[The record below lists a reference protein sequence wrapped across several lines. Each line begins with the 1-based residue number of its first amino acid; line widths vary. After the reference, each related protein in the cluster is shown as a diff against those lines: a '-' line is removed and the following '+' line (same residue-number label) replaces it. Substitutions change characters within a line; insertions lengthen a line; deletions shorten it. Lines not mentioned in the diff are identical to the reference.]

1 MSVSPGSR
9 LGTYEVIA
17 PLGAGG
23 MGEVYRAR
31 DMRLNRE
38 VALKVLPE
46 SFAGDPERLARF
58 EREAQTLAGLNHP
71 HIAAI
76 YGIEEKDGARALVL
90 ELVEGPTLAELIA
103 EGPIPD
109 GDAVRI
115 ARQIADALEAAHEQ
129 GVIHRDLKPANV
141 KVTPDGVVKVL
152 DFGLAKL
159 TSTTDLSGGPT
170 SSLSMSPTMTSP
182 AVLTGATVL
191 MGTAGYMAPEQARG
205 KPIDKRADIW
215 AFGVVL
221 YEMLA
226 GKRAFAGDSVTEV
239 AGAVIHTEPDWN
251 ALLPTSDLLRMIVH
265 RCLQKEPKQ
274 RFRDMGDVRLA
285 LDGAFAIGAAPASS
299 AATTGRSRGPGLI
312 PLAAGAMVVAALA
325 GGGVWLLTRQQPVS
339 RAPMLF
345 TVSPADLGS
354 LSPLIDISPDG
365 RMVSFIAL
373 DASRQPRVWVR
384 PLDSFESRMVAPGDQ
399 SRLPTFWSPDSR
411 YLVMFADGK
420 LKKVSVAGGPPETI
434 AEAKG
439 FAGGTWG
446 STGTIVFSTGTSLMR
461 VPATGGTPV
470 EILKR
475 AGATSVPLL
484 PVMLPDGQHFLYLY
498 LSRGDNRSGIYV
510 RSVDARPDEQD
521 TMRLVAAG
529 HNAAYAP
536 SADGGRGHLI
546 FIRDGLAMAQEFD
559 ERTRTLVG
567 EPVRIVDDLVETNGQ
582 LAAFA
587 ASGNG
592 TFVYRRSGASA
603 STMAILDRSGRFLP
617 IPAALKVEGHNPRV
631 SPDGRRLAVVIT
643 GQVWV
648 YDLDGRPPIRLTS
661 EGEHYSPIWTPD
673 GRSLVF
679 EKNGSDRS
687 LFMAPADGSAAAAPI
702 GPQGHYH
709 PYGWVADGK
718 EIVAVRMGDNLDL
731 VRFATGQDAQAQE
744 VVATPASEGAS
755 GHVSPD
761 GQWIAYSADTTGR
774 QEIWVRPANGAGAA
788 VRVSPEGGFE
798 PIWSRDG
805 RELFYV
811 NERSMMAVPVETGRA
826 FNFKPPV
833 TLFTATIDRRTQPP
847 AYDVMPDG
855 RFVAFASAAAPDQPI
870 SVIVNWTELLTG
882 RAATH

>member
-1 MSVSPGSR
+1 
-9 LGTYEVIA
+9 
-17 PLGAGG
+17 

-31 DMRLNRE
+31 DTRLNRE

-46 SFAGDPERLARF
+46 FFAADPDRLARF
-58 EREAQTLAGLNHP
+58 EREAQTLAALNHP

-76 YGIEEKDGARALVL
+76 YGIEEKNGVRALVL
-90 ELVEGPTLAELIA
+90 ELVEGHTLAELIA
-103 EGPIPD
+103 DGPIPAD
-109 GDAVRI
+109 DAVRI

-159 TSTTDLSGGPT
+159 TSASDISGGSA

-221 YEMLA
+221 YEMLT
-226 GKRAFAGDSVTEV
+226 GKRAFAGESVTEV

-251 ALLPTSDLLRMIVH
+251 AMPAATSGALRMIVR
-265 RCLQKEPKQ
+265 RCLQKDPKQ
-274 RFRDMGDVRLA
+274 RFRDIGDVRLA
-285 LDGAFAIGAAPASS
+285 LDGAFATADAPAPIA
-299 AATTGRSRGPGLI
+299 AATDVRSRRPGPV
-312 PLAAGAMVVAALA
+312 PLAVGAIAVALLA
-325 GGGVWLLTRQQPVS
+325 GTAVWLLTRQPPVS
-339 RAPMLF
+339 RPPMRF
-345 TVSPADLGS
+345 TVAPADLES
-354 LSPLIDISPDG
+354 LTPLIDISPDG

-373 DASRQPRVWVR
+373 DSNRQPRVWVR
-384 PLDSFESRMVAPGDQ
+384 PLDSFESRIVAPGEQ
-399 SRLPTFWSPDSR
+399 ARLSPTFWSPDSR
-411 YLVMFADGK
+411 HLVMFSDGK
-420 LKKVSVAGGPPETI
+420 LKKVAVAGGPPETI
-434 AEAKG
+434 AEVKG

-446 STGTIVFSTGTSLMR
+446 STGIIVFSTGTSLMR

-470 EILKR
+470 EILKQV
-475 AGATSVPLL
+475 GASVNIL

-521 TMRLVAAG
+521 TTRLVPAG

-536 SADGGRGHLI
+536 SPDGGRGHLI
-546 FIRDGLAMAQEFD
+546 FVRDGFAMEQEFD

-567 EPVRIVDDLVETNGQ
+567 EPVRIIDDLVETNGQ

-587 ASGNG
+587 VSGNG
-592 TFVYRRSGASA
+592 TFVYRLSGASA
-603 STMAILDRSGRFLP
+603 STLSMLDRNGGFLP
-617 IPAALKVEGHNPRV
+617 LPAALKVEGHNPRV
-631 SPDGRRLAVVIT
+631 SPDGRSLAVVIS

-673 GRSLVF
+673 GRNIVF
-679 EKNGSDRS
+679 EKNGSERS
-687 LFMAPADGSAAAAPI
+687 LFMAPADGSAAAGPI
-702 GPQGHYH
+702 GPQGHFH
-709 PYGWVADGK
+709 PYGWVADGR
-718 EIVAVRMGDNLDL
+718 EIVAVRMGNNPDL
-731 VRFATGQDAQAQE
+731 VRFGTGQDAQVQE
-744 VVATPASEGAS
+744 VLATPASEGAS

-761 GQWIAYSADTTGR
+761 GLWIAYSADTTGR
-774 QEIWVRPANGAGAA
+774 QEIWVRPANGSGAA
-788 VRVSPEGGFE
+788 VRVSPDGGFE
-798 PIWSRDG
+798 PLWSRDG
-805 RELFYV
+805 RQLFYA
-811 NERSMMAVPVETGRA
+811 NERMLLAVPVETGPA

-833 TLFTATIDRRTQPP
+833 TLFTSTIDRRKQPP
-847 AYDVMPDG
+847 SYDVTPDG
-855 RFVAFASAAAPDQPI
+855 RFVAFTSAATPDHPI
-870 SVIVNWTELLTG
+870 SVIVNWTDLLNG